1 MFTKEYVN
9 TILAPF
15 VGKKFRMLTEN
26 EDKTFSIP
34 FYLETSMESPFQIEL
49 TNVGIKFLLV
59 DNFYIKKDIETALN
73 RAFNQVGV
81 YVHRLDTLLKEE
93 PPKNEDCVVIKS
105 VREYLQ
111 KAITPQIAFTYYTM
125 IKSLKVSENYFV
137 LNGIK
142 FVVITN

>member
-15 VGKKFRMLTEN
+15 VGKTFRMRTES

-34 FYLETSMESPFQIEL
+34 FCLETSMESTFQIEF
-49 TNVGIKFLLV
+49 TNLGIKFLLI
-59 DNFYIKKDIETALN
+59 DNFYVKKNIETALN
-73 RAFNQVGV
+73 KAFIEVGI
-81 YVHRLDTLLKEE
+81 YPFSLDRLLKEE
-93 PPKNEDCVVIKS
+93 PPKGEDCVVMKK
-105 VREYLQ
+105 VREHLQ

-142 FVVITN
+142 FVVYK

>member
-15 VGKKFRMLTEN
+15 VGKTFRMRTEN

-34 FYLETSMESPFQIEL
+34 FCLETSMESTFQIEF
-49 TNVGIKFLLV
+49 TNLGIKFLLI
-59 DNFYIKKDIETALN
+59 DNFYVKKNIETALN
-73 RAFNQVGV
+73 KAFIEVGI
-81 YVHRLDTLLKEE
+81 YPLSLDRLLKEE
-93 PPKNEDCVVIKS
+93 PPKGEDCVVMKK

-142 FVVITN
+142 FVVYK

>member
-15 VGKKFRMLTEN
+15 IGNTFRMRTDN

-34 FYLETSMESPFQIEL
+34 FCLETSMESSFQIQF
-49 TNVGIKFLLV
+49 TNLGIKFLLI
-59 DNFYIKKDIETALN
+59 DNYYIKKNIETALN
-73 RAFNQVGV
+73 DAFKEIGV
-81 YVHRLDTLLKEE
+81 YPFSLDTLLKEE
-93 PPKNEDCVVIKS
+93 PPKSEDCVVMKK

-111 KAITPQIAFTYYTM
+111 KTITPQIAFTYYTM

-142 FVVITN
+142 FVVYK